1 LTKERWPDF
10 FIVGAPRSGTTSLY
24 EYLKSI
30 PEIFL
35 SSDKEPNF
43 FSISTDKKF
52 FAGAIRDKKNYLDL
66 FQNARE
72 NQLVGESSPS
82 YLRDSKSAQLI
93 HDVSSNAKI
102 IIILRNPIERAFSHY
117 LLFFNLGTIKNSFSD
132 LINQIN
138 NLEDEYSK
146 RIFEAGLYSNQVKK
160 YLNIFGKN
168 HVKILI
174 FEEAFV
180 DFEQTLN
187 DLLRFLGIQRK
198 VTVENKAHGA
208 HSILKF
214 SFLKPLLKNDS
225 LRSVVKKIPDNW
237 RRSII
242 KNLIKEIPKPPLMEN
257 EKKILINYYKVDIKN
272 LEKILGRTI
281 PWNLNL

>member
-1 LTKERWPDF
+1 MERWPDF
-10 FIVGAPRSGTTSLY
+10 FIVGAPRCGTTSLY
-24 EYLKSI
+24 EYFKSV
-30 PEIFL
+30 PEIFMP
-35 SSDKEPNF
+35 SVKEPNF
-43 FSISTDKKF
+43 FSVSTDRKF
-52 FAGAIRDKKNYLDL
+52 FTDAIREKENYLDL
-66 FQNARE
+66 FRDSGDK
-72 NQLVGESSPS
+72 LVGESSPS
-82 YLRDSKSAQLI
+82 YLRDPKSAQLI
-93 HDVSSNAKI
+93 HDVSPNAKI

-117 LLFFNLGTIKNSFSD
+117 LLFFNLGTIENSFSH
-132 LINQIN
+132 LVNQIN

-168 HVKILI
+168 QVKILI

-198 VTVENKAHGA
+198 VSVENKAQGA

-225 LRSVVKKIPDNW
+225 LRSVAKKIPDNW

-242 KNLIKEIPKPPLMEN
+242 KNLVKESPKPPLMEN

-272 LEKILGRTI
+272 LEKILGRTV

>member
-1 LTKERWPDF
+1 MEKEKWPDF

-24 EYLKSI
+24 ENLKSI

-35 SSDKEPNF
+35 SSVKEPNF

-82 YLRDSKSAQLI
+82 YLRDPKSAQLI
-93 HDVSSNAKI
+93 YDVSPHSKI

-168 HVKILI
+168 QVKILI

-187 DLLRFLGIQRK
+187 DLLRFLGVQRK
-198 VTVENKAHGA
+198 VTIENKAHGA

-214 SFLKPLLKNDS
+214 SFLKPLFKNDS
-225 LRSVVKKIPDNW
+225 LRSAAKKIPSNW

-242 KNLIKEIPKPPLMEN
+242 KNLVKETPKSPLMEN